1 VSSDADAAAPAR
13 RGWFAT
19 LRELPAQIAAM
30 LATRGEIAAL
40 ELADARDR
48 LVRSLALGAIAAVLM
63 LAALMTLSL
72 WVAAIFWDGPRVLA
86 LGLLTLAYGVA
97 GVWLVLAVRRD
108 FASAPPLLAQ
118 TLAELQKDRDALARR
133 TAPPGGTHER

>member
-1 VSSDADAAAPAR
+1 MSPDADTAAPER

-19 LRELPAQIAAM
+19 LRELPAQLVAM

-40 ELADARDR
+40 ELSDARDR
-48 LVRSLALGAIAAVLM
+48 LMRSLAFGAVAAVLL

-72 WVAAIFWDGPRVLA
+72 LVAAIFWDGPRVLA
-86 LGLLTLAYGVA
+86 LGALTALYAVA
-97 GVWLVLAVRRD
+97 GVWLVAAVRRD
-108 FASAPPLLAQ
+108 FAAAPPLLAQ

-133 TAPPGGTHER
+133 NAPERSADAT

>member
-1 VSSDADAAAPAR
+1 VTSAADAAVPAR

-19 LRELPAQIAAM
+19 LRELPAQLAAM
-30 LATRGEIAAL
+30 LVTRGEIAAL

-48 LVRSLALGAIAAVLM
+48 LLRSLALGAIAAVLM
-63 LAALMTLSL
+63 LAALLTLSL
-72 WVAAIFWDGPRVLA
+72 WVAAIFWDGPRGLA
-86 LGLLTLAYGVA
+86 LGLLTLAYGGA
-97 GVWLVLAVRRD
+97 GVWLLFAVRRD

-133 TAPPGGTHER
+133 TASPGDSRAS